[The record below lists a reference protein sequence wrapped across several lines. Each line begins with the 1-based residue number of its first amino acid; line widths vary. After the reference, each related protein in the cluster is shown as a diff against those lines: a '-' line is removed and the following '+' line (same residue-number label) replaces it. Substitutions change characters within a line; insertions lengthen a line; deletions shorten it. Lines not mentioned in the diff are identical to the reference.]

1 MWGFGWIPAL
11 PPLFCHGPED
21 KQEYVRFVCF
31 QLGQQDY
38 SFLWSD
44 LFRGQMALLHV
55 CTFRWRQYELQ
66 AVFLYFCIWY
76 GTALNSFNKWLEK
89 KLSLWERRVNLNPDF
104 PYSSQTRLSL
114 GQKLK
119 LDSLTCFAQGLV
131 QVCPLLHFSYVFLIE
146 WFLCGIKNK

>member
-1 MWGFGWIPAL
+1 MRLWLNSSIAPSLLSWPWGQARVCEVCLLPA
-11 PPLFCHGPED
+11 GPTN
-21 KQEYVRFVCF
+21 
-31 QLGQQDY
+31 Y

-44 LFRGQMALLHV
+44 LFHGQMALLHV
-55 CTFRWRQYELQ
+55 CTFRLRQYELQ

-131 QVCPLLHFSYVFLIE
+131 QVCPLLHFSYVILIE
-146 WFLCGIKNK
+146 WFLSRIKNK